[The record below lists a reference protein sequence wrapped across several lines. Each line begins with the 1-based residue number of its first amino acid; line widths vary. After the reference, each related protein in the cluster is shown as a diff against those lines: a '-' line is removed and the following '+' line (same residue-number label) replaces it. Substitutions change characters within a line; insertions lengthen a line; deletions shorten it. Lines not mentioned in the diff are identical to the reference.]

1 MRESLSSERLRF
13 AVWETGRCR
22 RGLNPFFAALVCA
35 LALVASAAGPASAQP
50 LDQRTVNLEGTWVAA
65 PHDLFFQFSH
75 RFQIVGQD
83 VDVSD
88 LFSNGKVVN
97 YPTFA
102 LTYGLF
108 SRAMLGVRYSS
119 NSLIAGQAN
128 EWQPYL
134 KVVPIRDAVGSRFS
148 FSLLGAWNDATDSFD
163 GELAAQFEEGPLMLI
178 AAGRAYSNPFDRPA
192 VEEESEFALAGGAK
206 LKVNKYVAL
215 TADYANMFTQ
225 SDAQIGWSAGATM
238 RIPYTPHTFGMFA
251 TNVTS
256 GTLKGLSVGVDGTT
270 FWGFEFT
277 IRFSGHRWS
286 ELFNPREEPA
296 AQRPQPAAQDA
307 GVDPSTGGVVEVE
320 IARLAFATKELTVPA
335 GTTVRWVNRDQVPH
349 TSTSD
354 DGGWESPLLTPGQSF
369 QFTFDQAGR
378 YPYHCVLHP
387 FMTATV
393 IVTEGSD
400 R

>member
-1 MRESLSSERLRF
+1 MRMPRPEHYHAIWGRGLSS
-13 AVWETGRCR
+13 
-22 RGLNPFFAALVCA
+22 NPSIVALTCA
-35 LALVASAAGPASAQP
+35 LALMASAARPASAQP

-83 VDVSD
+83 KDISD
-88 LFSNGKVVN
+88 LFGDGKVVN

-134 KVVPIRDAVGSRFS
+134 KVVPIRDAVNGRLS

-163 GELAAQFEEGPLMLI
+163 GELAAQFEEGPVMLI
-178 AAGRAYSNPFDRPA
+178 AAGRAYSNPFSRPA
-192 VEEESEFALAGGAK
+192 DEEEAEFALAGGAK
-206 LKVNKYVAL
+206 VRLNKYVAL
-215 TADYANMFTQ
+215 TGDYANMFTQ

-238 RIPYTPHTFGMFA
+238 RIPYTPHTFGLFA

-256 GTLKGLSVGVDGTT
+256 GTLEGLSVGVDGTT

-296 AQRPQPAAQDA
+296 AQRPQPGAQDA
-307 GVDPSTGGVVEVE
+307 GAAASTGVVEVE
-320 IARLAFATKELTVPA
+320 IARLAFGTKELTVPA

-354 DGGWESPLLTPGQSF
+354 DGVWESPLLTPGQTYEY
-369 QFTFDQAGR
+369 TFERAGR
-378 YPYHCVLHP
+378 YPYHCVPHP

-393 IVTEGSD
+393 IVTDGGGGVG

>member
-1 MRESLSSERLRF
+1 MKTPRPKYDGMPERGLSSNRF
-13 AVWETGRCR
+13 CV
-22 RGLNPFFAALVCA
+22 ALLCT
-35 LALVASAAGPASAQP
+35 LGLVAGAAPHAAAQP
-50 LDQRTVNLEGTWVAA
+50 LDQRTVNLEGTWVSA

-75 RFQIVGQD
+75 RFQVVGTD
-83 VDVSD
+83 KDISD
-88 LFSNGKVVN
+88 LFGEGKVVN

-134 KVVPIRDAVGSRFS
+134 KVVPIRDAVGGRLS

-163 GELAAQFEEGPLMLI
+163 GELAAQFEEGRLMLI
-178 AAGRAYSNPFDRPA
+178 AAGRAYSNPFSRPA
-192 VEEESEFALAGGAK
+192 EEEEAEFALAGGAK
-206 LKVNKYVAL
+206 VRLNKYVAL
-215 TADYANMFTQ
+215 TGDYANMFTQ

-238 RIPYTPHTFGMFA
+238 RIPYTPHTFALFA

-256 GTLKGLSVGVDGTT
+256 GTLEGLSVGVDGTT

-277 IRFSGHRWS
+277 IRFSGHRWG
-286 ELFNPREEPA
+286 ELFNPREEPSAERPRPAMQGADADA
-296 AQRPQPAAQDA
+296 AEGP
-307 GVDPSTGGVVEVE
+307 VVEVE
-320 IARLAFATKELTVPA
+320 IARLAFATKELTIPA

-354 DGGWESPLLTPGQSF
+354 DGVWESPLLTPGQSF
-369 QFTFDQAGR
+369 QFTFDEAGR
-378 YPYHCVLHP
+378 YPYHCVPHP

-393 IVTEGSD
+393 VVTESGG